1 MTIYLDIVF
10 IENLLINY
18 IILIAT
24 SIIGKNKMHYFR
36 FFISAALGGLYA
48 ILNYIIVISLLE
60 NILFKISISI
70 IMIEI
75 AFECSNVKKL
85 FKNIVMFYLTS
96 LTFGGASFMLL
107 FLISPEDIIYE
118 NGYFIGTYPI
128 KIAII
133 GGVLG
138 FIIICFV
145 SQLIKYKINSSN
157 ILCEL
162 EIFYRGKNRKI
173 KTLIDTGNLLKEPIS
188 MEDVIIV
195 EKESLEDFIDAETF
209 KEIQNILK
217 GNWLGNVNENI
228 YNYKFKVI
236 PFESLGNE
244 KGVLLGFK
252 PDYIKIYSSE
262 NELVKNNVFIGI
274 YDGKLS
280 KSNLY
285 TSLVGLNIL
294 KEGNRN
300 EYTTIS

>member
-10 IENLLINY
+10 TENLLMNY
-18 IILIAT
+18 IILMAT
-24 SIIGKNKMHYFR
+24 SIIGKNKMFYFR
-36 FFISAALGGLYA
+36 FLMSSALGGLYA
-48 ILNYIIVISLLE
+48 ILNYIIDLSLLQ
-60 NILFKISISI
+60 NILFKIFLSI

-75 AFECSNVKKL
+75 AFENSNLKRL
-85 FKNIVMFYLTS
+85 FKNIIMFYLTS

-107 FLISPEDIIYE
+107 FLINPENIIYE
-118 NGYFIGTYPI
+118 NGRFIGTYPI

-133 GGVLG
+133 GGILG
-138 FIIICFV
+138 FIIIFIV
-145 SQLIKYKINSSN
+145 SKLIKNRINSSN

-195 EKESLEDFIDAETF
+195 EKDSLKDFIDEDTF
-209 KEIQNILK
+209 KEIKNILN
-217 GNWLGNVNENI
+217 GNLIGDVNRNI

-244 KGVLLGFK
+244 NGVLLGFK
-252 PDYIKIYSSE
+252 PDYIKIYSPE
-262 NELVKNNVFIGI
+262 EELVKNNVFIGI

-294 KEGNRN
+294 KEGNKN
-300 EYTTIS
+300 EYTTIA